1 MVSLMRLHR
10 RTGVFASR
18 LQVVRASVHKK
29 KQLRCPG
36 LAGTIRACCRRDAL
50 ACRSNLVSTDRLSSD
65 TPTLG
70 NVKTGPKAATPAAN
84 ASASAPRQPMLFRWI
99 SWGPG
104 SSAALSIVCFVAILG
119 AVIGFQHSGSRQ
131 AAREDA
137 PQQATAQSMRDQHAR
152 SGNDASASSAPAV
165 AMPVA
170 TEGAAMPTTTVDAS
184 LARARACAAS
194 SHWNCVLDAA
204 SGVLAMQE
212 GNTEAQSLLQR
223 AIVHGGWATE
233 TSSIAHETA
242 NAASGAAAPAAR
254 PHARRHWH
262 TAARRNKSSEDDE

>member
-1 MVSLMRLHR
+1 MVSRMRLRR

-36 LAGTIRACCRRDAL
+36 VAGTGHACCRRDAL
-50 ACRSNLVSTDRLSSD
+50 ACRSNIVSTDRLSSD

-84 ASASAPRQPMLFRWI
+84 ASASAPRQSVLLRWV

-104 SSAALSIVCFVAILG
+104 SSAALSIVCFVVILG
-119 AVIGFQHSGSRQ
+119 AVIGFQHTGSKQ

-137 PQQATAQSMRDQHAR
+137 PQQAATQNMREPHAR
-152 SGNDASASSAPAV
+152 SGDDASASSAPAV
-165 AMPVA
+165 AMPIA
-170 TEGAAMPTTTVDAS
+170 TQSAAMPTTTVDAS
-184 LARARACAAS
+184 LARARACAAA
-194 SHWNCVLDAA
+194 SHWDCVLDAA
-204 SGVLAMQE
+204 SGVLAIQE
-212 GNTEAQSLLQR
+212 GNAEAQSLLQR

-233 TSSIAHETA
+233 TSSVTHEAA
-242 NAASGAAAPAAR
+242 NAASGAAAPASR
-254 PHARRHWH
+254 SHARRHWH
-262 TAARRNKSSEDDE
+262 TAARHSKSSEDDE